1 MIEAKALLEA
11 ELMRALSSLAN
22 YDPGSQEYARCLDS
36 ARALKWW
43 LTDPLYMS
51 GESSEANTGDVADAP
66 VAEAATTLSTETP
79 SLSESGSY
87 FNVEE
92 YKSNLR
98 VRLANARTNHN
109 ADTKA
114 WLNEVGAAKFSAIT
128 DPCKLMKLNEL
139 VSEFEKEHP

>member
-1 MIEAKALLEA
+1 MLNLTELLKNE
-11 ELMRALSSLAN
+11 
-22 YDPGSQEYARCLDS
+22 QER
-36 ARALKWW
+36 
-43 LTDPLYMS
+43 
-51 GESSEANTGDVADAP
+51 
-66 VAEAATTLSTETP
+66 VAEAIIHMAPGTEEYTRAFELLREMQWELRELQTP
-79 SLSESGSY
+79 ICETVCPPPMFTPAPVIPDEEPAPAVPAID

-98 VRLANARTNHN
+98 IRLANARTNHN

>member
-1 MIEAKALLEA
+1 MLNLTELLKNE
-11 ELMRALSSLAN
+11 
-22 YDPGSQEYARCLDS
+22 QER
-36 ARALKWW
+36 
-43 LTDPLYMS
+43 
-51 GESSEANTGDVADAP
+51 
-66 VAEAATTLSTETP
+66 VAEAITHMDPGTEEYTRAFELLRAMQWELRELQTP
-79 SLSESGSY
+79 IVETVCPPPTFTPAPVITPDEEPAPSVPAID

-98 VRLANARTNHN
+98 IRLANARTIYN

-114 WLNEVGAAKFSAIT
+114 WLSKVGAAKFSAIT